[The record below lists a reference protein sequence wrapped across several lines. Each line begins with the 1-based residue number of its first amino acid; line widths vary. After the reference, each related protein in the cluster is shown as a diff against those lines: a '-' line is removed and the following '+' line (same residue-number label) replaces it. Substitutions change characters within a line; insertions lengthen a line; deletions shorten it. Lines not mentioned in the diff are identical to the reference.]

1 MAKYVVMVKDELGEV
16 MRAYGSP
23 SLEKEYIY
31 PDVDW
36 DNEVDTDVFYAWQ
49 YELERRLQEEWEK
62 IFGPECQVFLERKFS
77 DMSLADW
84 KHLGYGPDLW

>member
-1 MAKYVVMVKDELGEV
+1 MKYVVMVKDELGEV

-23 SLEKEYIY
+23 SLEKEYSY

-36 DNEVDTDVFYAWQ
+36 DNELETEVFYSWQ
-49 YELERRLQEEWEK
+49 CELERLLQEEWEK
-62 IFGPECQVFLERKFS
+62 TFGPECQVFLERKFS

-84 KHLGYGPDLW
+84 EHLGYDTDWF